1 MLDTLLLTIES
12 FIHIL
17 ISIKSIPLPSIPNK
31 QSKQSKN
38 TPLPICIHH
47 SLRSNRKRRFILR
60 QIGTV
65 VHLATPHSP
74 SSRLP
79 NSLLPLPLLKKQ
91 PCRAGMRDDVP
102 SDRLLRVLHELSLTP
117 SRHSHHGRSSRIRCD
132 LIDNHHRHIEL
143 LSHYLSPHFP
153 ISTFFQGTQ
162 MPSQLLLAL
171 CELATTAVVH
181 AEQRGDR
188 IDHLSEE

>member
-1 MLDTLLLTIES
+1 
-12 FIHIL
+12 
-17 ISIKSIPLPSIPNK
+17 
-31 QSKQSKN
+31 
-38 TPLPICIHH
+38 
-47 SLRSNRKRRFILR
+47 
-60 QIGTV
+60 
-65 VHLATPHSP
+65 
-74 SSRLP
+74 
-79 NSLLPLPLLKKQ
+79 
-91 PCRAGMRDDVP
+91 MRDDVP

-188 IDHLSEE
+188 IDHLSEEWKQTIPVSDRGSCPPRSWLRQPWSRPFAARVCRLVLGECCLILRRRWGHSDLRFPRRAGVG